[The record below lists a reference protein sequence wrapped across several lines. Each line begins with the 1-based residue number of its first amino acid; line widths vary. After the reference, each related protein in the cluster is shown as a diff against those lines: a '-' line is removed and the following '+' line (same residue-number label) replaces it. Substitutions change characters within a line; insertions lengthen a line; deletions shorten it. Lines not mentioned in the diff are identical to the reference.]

1 MQTIR
6 VAVLDANV
14 LTRNGLGAILIGAG
28 IPTDNVGLFA
38 DMGTLKA
45 HLDKVRVNILMLS
58 DAQPE
63 GSDASYLVADL
74 YRGYPALGIV
84 IVSSRLRTD
93 YIRKFFNSGARGFIY
108 RKGQLEETV
117 SGALRSLSRGDVYL
131 SPEAAALPYLHQ
143 PVPATLD
150 DRDLEVLHL
159 LAKGYKVKEIARH
172 MEVDRKIVYNTR
184 DKLRRV
190 LQVSNNEQ
198 IVAAA
203 IAAGL
208 LPQKLLQL

>member
-6 VAVLDANV
+6 VAVFDVNV
-14 LTRNGLGAILIGAG
+14 LTRNGLGAILTSVGVPADDI
-28 IPTDNVGLFA
+28 GLFA
-38 DMGTLKA
+38 DIDTLKA

-63 GSDASYLVADL
+63 GGDASRLVSELHRA
-74 YRGYPALGIV
+74 YPAIGI
-84 IVSSRLRTD
+84 IVLSSRLRTD
-93 YIRKFFNSGARGFIY
+93 YIRKVFNNGARGFIY

-117 SGALRSLSRGDVYL
+117 AIALRSLSRGDVYL

-143 PVPATLD
+143 PVPTTLD

-159 LAKGYKVKEIARH
+159 LAKGYKVKEIAQQ
-172 MEVDRKIVYNTR
+172 MEIDRKIVYNTR

-208 LPQKLLQL
+208 LPQKLLQP

>member
-1 MQTIR
+1 MASVGVPADDI
-6 VAVLDANV
+6 
-14 LTRNGLGAILIGAG
+14 
-28 IPTDNVGLFA
+28 GLFA
-38 DMGTLKA
+38 DIDTLKA
-45 HLDKVRVNILMLS
+45 HLDKVRVNILMFS
-58 DAQPE
+58 DTQPE
-63 GSDASYLVADL
+63 GGDASRLVADL
-74 YRGYPALGIV
+74 HRAYPAISIIV
-84 IVSSRLRTD
+84 LSSRLRTD
-93 YIRKFFNSGARGFIY
+93 YIRKVFNNGARGFIY

-117 SGALRSLSRGDVYL
+117 AIALRSLSRGDVYL

-143 PVPATLD
+143 PVPTTLD

-159 LAKGYKVKEIARH
+159 LAKGYKVKEIAQQ
-172 MEVDRKIVYNTR
+172 MEIDRKIVYNTR

-208 LPQKLLQL
+208 LPQKLLQP